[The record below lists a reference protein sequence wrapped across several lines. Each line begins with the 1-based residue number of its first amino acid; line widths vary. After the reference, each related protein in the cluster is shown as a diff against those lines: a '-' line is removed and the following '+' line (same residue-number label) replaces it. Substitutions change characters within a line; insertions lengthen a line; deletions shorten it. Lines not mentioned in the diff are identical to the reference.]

1 MTQLKDTKNPKFT
14 VEKAAWTIQSAY
26 KTQRFIKAKV

>member
-14 VEKAAWTIQSAY
+14 VENTAWTIQLVY